1 MPPRESCPRHR
12 VARNRHSHR
21 LATSRRSPGDGLG
34 VLAFAIRRVGK
45 PDRRRRATTCGALV
59 AHIRPQAS
67 GLGFTLAG
75 ASTAIGVS
83 SAWILLAAMMCCRN
97 RLTNGCK
104 SRLASPTQSAMVERS
119 RTRPHA
125 HRFRTADTAADDPR
139 IWTPAHGPTIPARQD
154 PGNRSAR
161 GRHLHDP
168 VTAAAGQ
175 LGPHVANHLEARR
188 HVLQNFG
195 HVIAQM
201 TKFAATAWAL
211 RIGSMDVDFTG
222 QMLGQWLAAY
232 GCTWARLG
240 WWWRGQCG
248 LADLQLFERQL
259 QLVEHAIELL
269 GTPTELHAPQL
280 GDHQFQVLDFPA
292 LGGNQGFQGLDVVR
306 KEVGRASHGAML
318 LVFSSVEHQTAR
330 TGAVRSGRRQSMPS
344 NSIASCAVVKET
356 LPLVACGQ
364 TKRPCSPLA
373 EQAQAIAIPP
383 QQFDPV
389 TAPSPKHEDLA
400 GERIRLKLGLHQGRQ
415 AIEPRRMS
423 VAPATIQ
430 MRVPMGGAIIA
441 TPAAR
446 PVARFAGRA
455 RPQCAR

>member
-1 MPPRESCPRHR
+1 
-12 VARNRHSHR
+12 
-21 LATSRRSPGDGLG
+21 
-34 VLAFAIRRVGK
+34 
-45 PDRRRRATTCGALV
+45 
-59 AHIRPQAS
+59 
-67 GLGFTLAG
+67 
-75 ASTAIGVS
+75 
-83 SAWILLAAMMCCRN
+83 
-97 RLTNGCK
+97 
-104 SRLASPTQSAMVERS
+104 
-119 RTRPHA
+119 
-125 HRFRTADTAADDPR
+125 
-139 IWTPAHGPTIPARQD
+139 
-154 PGNRSAR
+154 
-161 GRHLHDP
+161 
-168 VTAAAGQ
+168 
-175 LGPHVANHLEARR
+175 
-188 HVLQNFG
+188 
-195 HVIAQM
+195 
-201 TKFAATAWAL
+201 

-364 TKRPCSPLA
+364 TKRPCSSRL
-373 EQAQAIAIPP
+373 QNRHK
-383 QQFDPV
+383 
-389 TAPSPKHEDLA
+389 PSPSHHSNL
-400 GERIRLKLGLHQGRQ
+400 IRSPRRPRNTKIWPENGSASSWVCTR
-415 AIEPRRMS
+415 AARPSNPRRMS